1 MTNPTAPAS
10 AFGIA
15 LTAARYAED
24 AACTHALTGPLN
36 ALGLLDEAQGARA
49 IQFASGGALT
59 FVQAA
64 RVQRMRDNYSFLCRQ
79 GELRGVEDK
88 YEWAEALIAGNG
100 CRVR

>member
-10 AFGIA
+10 TFAVA
-15 LTAARYAED
+15 LTAGIYAED
-24 AACTHALTGPLN
+24 AACTNPITDALPAGWD
-36 ALGLLDEAQGARA
+36 DEIEGARA

-64 RVQRMRDNYSFLCRQ
+64 RVQRMRDHYSYLCIQ

-88 YEWAEALIAGNG
+88 YAWTEAIIATFG

>member
-1 MTNPTAPAS
+1 MTNLTAPAS

-15 LTAARYAED
+15 LLAARYADD
-24 AACTHALTGPLN
+24 AACTQQLTDALD
-36 ALGLLDEAQGARA
+36 ARGLLDEAEGARA

-64 RVQRMRDNYSFLCRQ
+64 RVQRMRDNYRHLCTQ

-88 YEWAEALIAGNG
+88 HAWAEALIAGWG

>member
-10 AFGIA
+10 TFA
-15 LTAARYAED
+15 LALCAGVYAED
-24 AACTHALTGPLN
+24 AACTQALTD
-36 ALGLLDEAQGARA
+36 ALDARGLLDEAEGARA

-64 RVQRMRDNYSFLCRQ
+64 RVQRMRDNYSYLCRQ
-79 GELRGVEDK
+79 GELLGVEDK
-88 YEWAEALIAGNG
+88 YAWTEALIAAWG

>member
-1 MTNPTAPAS
+1 MTSPTAPAS

-15 LTAARYAED
+15 LLAARYAED
-24 AACTHALTGPLN
+24 AACTNPITDALPAGWD
-36 ALGLLDEAQGARA
+36 DEIKGARA

-64 RVQRMRDNYSFLCRQ
+64 RVQRMRDNYSYLCRQ

-88 YEWAEALIAGNG
+88 YAWAEALIAGNG